1 MPHRTLQDWLNWQE
15 GLHPRGIDLGLE
27 RVRQVFANMDLG
39 PPPFPVVTVAGTNG
53 KGSSVA
59 LLEAV
64 LQAAGYC
71 TGAYT
76 SPHLLHYNERI
87 RVAGRPVDDE
97 VICRAF
103 QRIDQ
108 ARGAVSLTYF
118 EFGTLAA
125 LDIFYRGGVDV
136 AVLEVGMG
144 GRLDAVNIL
153 DADVA
158 LVTAIGID
166 HVDWLGNDRERI
178 GREKAGI
185 FRSGT
190 PAVCSDPTPPNSLV
204 AHARALD
211 SPLFL
216 IGCDYGFDIGQA
228 GSLHPAWSWW
238 HSALRHE
245 GLPMPALA
253 GAFQVQNAAGCLMAL
268 QCLAPRL
275 AVTRVD
281 IEHGLR
287 AQYLPGRFQA
297 VVAPVVTILDVAH
310 NRESAAALAANLA
323 ARPIPGKTHGVV
335 AMLGDKD
342 MAAVLGELAS
352 EVDTWHLSTAPVARG
367 AQAGVLAR
375 ALREARAGV
384 ACTASDS
391 AASAYETALAQAGA
405 EDRIVVFGSF
415 YAVSDVQQFLARHDW
430 EFAVQ
435 SDPI

>member
-1 MPHRTLQDWLNWQE
+1 MPHRSLQDWLDWQE

-39 PPPFPVVTVAGTNG
+39 TPPFPVITVAGTNG

-87 RVAGRPVDDE
+87 RVAGRPVDDAA
-97 VICRAF
+97 ICQAF
-103 QRIDQ
+103 QRVDR

-125 LDIFYRGGVDV
+125 LDLFYRSDVDV

-166 HVDWLGNDRERI
+166 HVEWLGGDRESI

-185 FRSGT
+185 FRAGM
-190 PAVCSDPTPPNSLV
+190 PAVCSDPAPPNSLV
-204 AHARALD
+204 EHARALD
-211 SPLFL
+211 APLFL
-216 IGCDYGFDIGQA
+216 IGRDYGFDMGVA
-228 GSLHPAWSWW
+228 GSVNPTWSWW
-238 HSALRHE
+238 HPALRHE
-245 GLPMPALA
+245 HLPLPALA

-275 AVTRVD
+275 AVTRDD
-281 IEHGLR
+281 IEYGLR
-287 AQYLPGRFQA
+287 AQRLPGRFQS
-297 VVAPVVTILDVAH
+297 VPAPVPTILDVAH
-310 NRESAAALAANLA
+310 NRESAAGLAANLA
-323 ARPIPGKTHGVV
+323 ARPIPGKTHAVV

-342 MAAVLGELAS
+342 MAAVLGELSGA
-352 EVDTWHLSTAPVARG
+352 VDAWHLSAAPVARG
-367 AQAGVLAR
+367 AQAGALAR
-375 ALREARAGV
+375 ALREARAG
-384 ACTASDS
+384 ATCTESDS
-391 AASAYETALAQAGA
+391 VVSAYETALAQAGA

-415 YAVSDVQQFLARHDW
+415 YAVSGVQQFLARHNR